1 MYMRHIARNR
11 ERDGFARPRCC
22 QQEKMLKMTEG
33 GGSPFAVRI
42 GEEGTLI
49 TRHVRLCRAAEEISR
64 MRKLV
69 E

>member
-1 MYMRHIARNR
+1 MRHIARNR

-49 TRHVRLCRAAEEISR
+49 TRAMCAAL
-64 MRKLV
+64 MPRKLV

>member
-11 ERDGFARPRCC
+11 ERDGFARC

-49 TRHVRLCRAAEEISR
+49 THMCARAYAEEISR